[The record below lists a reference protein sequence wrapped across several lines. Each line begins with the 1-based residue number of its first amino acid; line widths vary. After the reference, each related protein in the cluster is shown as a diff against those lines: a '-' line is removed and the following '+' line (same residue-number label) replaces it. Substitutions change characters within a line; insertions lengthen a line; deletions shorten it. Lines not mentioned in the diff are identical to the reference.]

1 MVAWSTRCS
10 SCRQRKI
17 KCDRQWPA
25 CGQCQKAK
33 QQCSGPPDKVKFVA
47 ENSAEGSSQ
56 AVVINRFRS
65 RPSSQVP
72 PRKQPIIP
80 PSVPSSQPTLVG
92 GELVS
97 LLTSQ
102 AKTFGF
108 SSFAHVLQHVPAMLD
123 GSQALTSAVSC
134 LADARRRQSMSPKPD
149 RKLDLRLYCSA
160 LRNLRFSLQDE
171 NELSRIETLLATLIM
186 WRVEATI
193 ATTVELPYLLVTW
206 SVHLAGAAYLLERLG
221 PEAANNKLVFSVILE
236 SLSELSSHYYARNQW
251 FFMGSPKWQRIFN
264 ENRDVSIADKL
275 LFKVYSQMSVFPDV
289 MRDLRRY
296 HLGQVSYDH
305 IHSRIIS
312 MHVVFDTIEGPIR
325 TILEDQSVIGK
336 RAACSPTSPVEE
348 VYDTEDSEIP
358 RACCLYALAKIVAN
372 NMISALNGSLYKFD
386 EENYLHSRRIWMFHE
401 QAMKVGSFG
410 MHYYPTAILLTYG
423 SAKSRETEEWIVD
436 LLNLLQERNPATDIM
451 WTREEIFQRCYATS
465 GNIWPSLPPEQN
477 LLPTGPSEHANC

>member
-1 MVAWSTRCS
+1 MVAWSTRCA

-33 QQCSGPPDKVKFVA
+33 QQCSGPPDRVKFVA
-47 ENSAEGSSQ
+47 ENVAESSTQ
-56 AVVINRFRS
+56 VALVNRLGS
-65 RPSSQVP
+65 RPNFRVP
-72 PRKQPIIP
+72 VRGQPIIP

-134 LADARRRQSMSPKPD
+134 LSDARRRQSMIPKPD
-149 RKLDLRLYCSA
+149 RKLDLKLYCAA
-160 LRNLRFSLQDE
+160 LRNLRFSLQDA
-171 NELSRIETLLATLIM
+171 NELNRLETLLATLVM

-193 ATTVELPYLLVTW
+193 ATTVELPYLLATW

-221 PEAANNKLVFSVILE
+221 PEAAKNELVFSVILE

-251 FFMGSPKWQRIFN
+251 FFMGSPQWLRLFT
-264 ENRDVSIADKL
+264 ENRDVSIANRL
-275 LFKVYSQMSVFPDV
+275 LFKVYSQMSIFPDV

-296 HLGQVSYDH
+296 HLGQVSYEH
-305 IHSRIIS
+305 IHSRISS
-312 MHVVFDTIEGPIR
+312 MHVVFDTIEDPLQ
-325 TILEDQSVIGK
+325 TILANQSVISK
-336 RAACSPTSPVEE
+336 RAACSPVSPVEE
-348 VYDTEDSEIP
+348 VYDTEDSDIP

-372 NMISALNGSLYKFD
+372 NMIASLDGSAYKFE
-386 EENYLHSRRIWMFHE
+386 EENYLHSSRIWMFHE

-410 MHYYPTAILLTYG
+410 MHYYPTAILLTYV
-423 SAKSRETEEWIVD
+423 SAKSKETEEWIVD

-451 WTREEIFQRCYATS
+451 WTRDEIFQRCYATS
-465 GNIWPSLPPEQN
+465 GNVWPSLPPEQN
-477 LLPTGPSEHANC
+477 LLPTGSL